1 MNYRTAPLVR
11 RVRPGIRTVLLVWAG
26 LVAITV
32 LAWGLTPEN
41 RGDGSALDSILVTI
55 IVALGMIKSR
65 LIIRHF
71 MEVRTAPRW
80 LRTGTDVWVIVLWF
94 ALLGINLYR

>member
-1 MNYRTAPLVR
+1 MYSQSIPLVR
-11 RVRPGIRTVLLVWAG
+11 RLRPELRTILLVWIA

-41 RGDGSALDSILVTI
+41 PGDGSALDGILVSV
-55 IVALGMIKSR
+55 IVVLGMIKSR

-71 MEVRTAPRW
+71 MEVRSAPRW
-80 LRTGTDVWVIVLWF
+80 LRIGTDAWAIILWL
-94 ALLGINLYR
+94 ALLGINLHR